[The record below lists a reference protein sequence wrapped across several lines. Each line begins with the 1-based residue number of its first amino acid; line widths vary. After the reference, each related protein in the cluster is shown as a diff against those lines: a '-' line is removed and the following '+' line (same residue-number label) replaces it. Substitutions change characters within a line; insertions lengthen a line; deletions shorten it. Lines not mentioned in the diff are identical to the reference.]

1 MIDIIKSL
9 KGTGVAI
16 ITPFK
21 SDLSVDYDVI
31 EKLVDFVI
39 EGGVNYIVVQGTT
52 GESVTLSENEKVK
65 CRKVFIS
72 ANKGRVPLVVGIGSN
87 YTDSLVDYIK
97 KSNLMGFSAILS
109 VVPYYNKPSQEGI
122 FQHFSKLADSSKVP
136 IILYNVPGR
145 TSCNMEPYT
154 TIKLAKQH
162 KNIIGIKEAKGD
174 LDQIK
179 NLIKNKPENFLII
192 SGDDDTAA
200 ESILNGADGVISVAA
215 GSIPKLFTKTINYAL
230 NKEKRN
236 TNILSDLIKPYLKLL
251 FDEGNPSGTKAA
263 LSILNLCEN
272 KLRLPLIPV
281 SDNIYSKIEK
291 FISENPE

>member
-1 MIDIIKSL
+1 MIDLIKSL

-39 EGGVNYIVVQGTT
+39 NGGVNYIVVQGTT
-52 GESVTLSENEKVK
+52 GESATLSENEKVK
-65 CRKVFIS
+65 CRKVFIM
-72 ANKGRVPLVVGIGSN
+72 ANNGRVPLVIGIGSN
-87 YTDSLVDYIK
+87 YTDSLVEYVK
-97 KSNLMGFSAILS
+97 KSDLLGFSAVLS
-109 VVPYYNKPSQEGI
+109 VVTYYNKPSQEGL
-122 FQHFSKLADSSKVP
+122 FQHFSKLANSSIVP

-145 TSCNMEPYT
+145 TSCNMEPDT
-154 TIKLAKQH
+154 VVKLAK
-162 KNIIGIKEAKGD
+162 KYTNIIGINEATGD
-174 LDQIK
+174 LDQMN
-179 NLIKNKPENFLII
+179 NLIKNKPPNFLII

-200 ESILNGADGVISVAA
+200 QSILNGADGVISVAA
-215 GSIPKLFTKTINYAL
+215 GSIPKLFIKTINYAL
-230 NKEKRN
+230 KKEERN
-236 TNILSDLIKPYLKLL
+236 TNILLDLIKPYLKLL

-272 KLRLPLIPV
+272 KLRLPLIPI
-281 SDNIYSKIEK
+281 SDSLYSKIEK